1 MQERS
6 LAAQVRKDKVH
17 EKILSIFSVN
27 LDLKSDLT
35 DIFTEY
41 IVWIGEERHFH
52 DFGSVAFVESL
63 YVDNI

>member
-1 MQERS
+1 MF
-6 LAAQVRKDKVH
+6 ARKDTFN
-17 EKILSIFSVN
+17 FSVN

>member
-1 MQERS
+1 MARLVCLDMTE
-6 LAAQVRKDKVH
+6 DTFN
-17 EKILSIFSVN
+17 FSVN

-41 IVWIGEERHFH
+41 IVWIGEERHFR

-63 YVDNI
+63 YVDRI

>member
-1 MQERS
+1 MF
-6 LAAQVRKDKVH
+6 ARKDTFN
-17 EKILSIFSVN
+17 FSVN

-41 IVWIGEERHFH
+41 IVWIGEERHFR